1 MLRRQPMQRPHAR
14 GRGESPPSAP
24 RTGRAA
30 FAALAMMAVATT
42 AAAQPAPPT
51 EVEPTPATSP
61 GLPPADQGS
70 TPPAAPA
77 AAPPP
82 DPTAAASG
90 APSVPTAAD
99 VAGAPLPG
107 DESGR
112 VDRIDPGDGAGRHLG
127 RGILFLPRAVFV
139 VVFAPFRGAVW
150 ALERYQLQERTKQI
164 FFNDEGTIG
173 LYPTARIESGFGLNV
188 GGRFVDRDLVGEGEK
203 LSLAAGIGGR
213 YSQIYH
219 ASLGSGRRLGQRV
232 SLQIDGEYE
241 QRPKDRF
248 YGVGNLDDAELARFR
263 QRIARVA
270 AVLDVRTVGP
280 LRALVSTAIKD
291 VEFDRSETGEPIDE
305 IYPPEALIG
314 FEGIRHAYGELE
326 VRWDTRRPATPW
338 QPQAIFSAGWMAA
351 AFAGRARA
359 LDGGASFWRVGADVQ
374 HFVALGDGPRVL
386 AARLHVEAVDE
397 ASDEIAFSELPRL
410 GGKTYLRGYPADRF
424 RDRVAT
430 VATVEYQWDLTRIV
444 SASLF
449 VDAGRVSREV
459 PDLDPDQLRVG
470 YGVALEGH
478 TNRSFL
484 VRAMLASSIDGGVFL
499 DIAFDPVFD
508 LEARTVRR

>member
-1 MLRRQPMQRPHAR
+1 MQRPHAR
-14 GRGESPPSAP
+14 GRGESPPSGP
-24 RTGRAA
+24 RTGRAVA
-30 FAALAMMAVATT
+30 AALAVMAALASTS
-42 AAAQPAPPT
+42 AAAQPPPLD
-51 EVEPTPATSP
+51 PTPEASD
-61 GLPPADQGS
+61 A
-70 TPPAAPA
+70 PAAPA
-77 AAPPP
+77 
-82 DPTAAASG
+82 
-90 APSVPTAAD
+90 PTAAD

-139 VVFAPFRGAVW
+139 VVFSPFRGAVW

-188 GGRFVDRDLVGEGEK
+188 GGRFVNRDLAGEDEK

-219 ASLGSGRRLGQRV
+219 ASLGSGRRLGERV

-280 LRALVSTAIKD
+280 LRALVSAAIKD

-305 IYPPEALIG
+305 LYPAEALVG
-314 FEGIRHAYGELE
+314 FEGIRHAYSELE

-338 QPQAIFSAGWMAA
+338 QPQVIHSAGWLAA

-359 LDGGASFWRVGADVQ
+359 LDGGASFWRLGADLQ
-374 HFVALGDGPRVL
+374 HFVAVGEGPRVL

-397 ASDEIAFSELPRL
+397 ARDEVAFTELPRL

-430 VATVEYQWDLTRIV
+430 VASVEYRWDLTRILG
-444 SASLF
+444 ASLF
-449 VDAGRVSREV
+449 VDAGRVSGGA
-459 PDLDPDQLRVG
+459 PDLDPDELRVG
-470 YGVALEGH
+470 YGVAVEGH
-478 TNRSFL
+478 TDRSFL
-484 VRAMLASSIDGGVFL
+484 VRAMLASSIDGGIFL